1 MKILEIIFNYTHTRI
16 HIYFFQHIFIKY
28 QACIMLGAM
37 KNTKLI
43 KAMLVTFVGIK
54 F

>member
-1 MKILEIIFNYTHTRI
+1 MKILEIIFNYTHT
-16 HIYFFQHIFIKY
+16 HIYIFSTYIY
-28 QACIMLGAM
+28 QVPSMLGTM

-43 KAMLVTFVGIK
+43 KAMVVTFVGIK